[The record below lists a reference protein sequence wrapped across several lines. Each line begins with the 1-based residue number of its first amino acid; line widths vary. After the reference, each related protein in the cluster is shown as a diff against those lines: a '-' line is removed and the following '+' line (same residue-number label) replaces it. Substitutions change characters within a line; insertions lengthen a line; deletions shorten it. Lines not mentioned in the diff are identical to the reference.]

1 MNHFSAKFL
10 CSYYHLTVTVLF
22 LFFESVGFKRHNQI
36 WPLQYGDCLV
46 WGAINTHSHSLAF
59 YHIFFESGE
68 IIPSSIS
75 GTVNYL
81 KRRSG
86 KNFLSHLHL
95 HTGKRNYHAAAG
107 VVSHLHGN
115 DVNIMKMRY

>member
-1 MNHFSAKFL
+1 MTAWFGVPSTRVHFLWLSTI
-10 CSYYHLTVTVLF
+10 Y
-22 LFFESVGFKRHNQI
+22 
-36 WPLQYGDCLV
+36 
-46 WGAINTHSHSLAF
+46 
-59 YHIFFESGE
+59 IFFDSVE
-68 IIPSSIS
+68 IFPFSFS

-81 KRRSG
+81 ERRSG

-115 DVNIMKMRY
+115 GVDIMKMRY